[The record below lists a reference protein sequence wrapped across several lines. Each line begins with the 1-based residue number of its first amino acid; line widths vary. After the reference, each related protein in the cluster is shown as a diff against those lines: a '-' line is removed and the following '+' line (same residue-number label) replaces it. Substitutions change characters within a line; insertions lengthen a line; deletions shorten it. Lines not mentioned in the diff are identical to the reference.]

1 MNNKAYL
8 YRKNSNEKQV
18 SIIGLNEDLGC
29 FSCMGRYLGNLSLE
43 KVLSA
48 QFSTLSFKNNYLRQV
63 STVDIKPSVINE
75 KYSSVIY
82 SLGEV
87 G

>member
-29 FSCMGRYLGNLSLE
+29 FSCIGLYLGSLSLE
-43 KVLSA
+43 KILST

-63 STVDIKPSVINE
+63 STVGIKPSVINK
-75 KYSSVIY
+75 KYSSLIY